1 MENDNGKL
9 VSASTSELIAW
20 DFKSGD
26 KLHILGTLFG
36 QDDLI
41 ASNSA
46 PRTLKVFETFFKE
59 CNYILQPSC
68 IFPHKEKKQ
77 TNKSIFHLN
86 QSFVSFPYLQTFY
99 FILC

>member
-46 PRTLKVFETFFKE
+46 PRTLKV
-59 CNYILQPSC
+59 Q
-68 IFPHKEKKQ
+68 
-77 TNKSIFHLN
+77 NKPFS
-86 QSFVSFPYLQTFY
+86 
-99 FILC
+99 